1 MGGPPN
7 VAAMMTNQIEVSA
20 VLVTLEGLNANVKK
34 PGVAMY
40 ISVNSQTKV
49 WKMEQFVV
57 RNGFKAETIADLK
70 GAKLMSAPG
79 PANLNT
85 AKAILAKN
93 GLKDGDYTIDQ
104 LDMGQHVNA
113 MTAGTFDGGYT
124 LEPNASMMIKAG
136 VARSLEAGVISKYIL
151 GDEKANAYAAGCA
164 MTSDFIAKRPD
175 VAKRF
180 AAAWGKAIDFINKN
194 PDEARKYLAKNT
206 FTPDNVVD
214 MVSMLGYVMAGDM
227 TPQAGRRFA
236 EIGRLR
242 QFDRGRSRKARRH
255 QSPAEILGARGTVA
269 GAQIAAKVDA
279 AARAPDASLRTAPHV
294 TIRGLSKRFAD
305 ATIYDNF
312 DFDIPRGKLISVFGP
327 NGCGKST
334 LINMIAGLFPV
345 DAGEILFDGQ
355 PISQIR
361 FGYVFQNY
369 REALFPWLRA
379 FDNVAYPLKLMGIAR
394 PREHG
399 AGRDVSSPTSTSRST
414 SISIPIRC
422 PADSSSWSRSCGR

>member
-1 MGGPPN
+1 MNSLNLRICAVAALALGATAPDRALAQDKVSVGVFPVSSSLPYFVALERGFFREQGIEPEMTKLMGGPPN

-20 VLVTLEGLNANVKK
+20 VLVTLEELNANVKK

-40 ISVNSQTKV
+40 ISLNSQTKV

-70 GAKLMSAPG
+70 GAKLLSAPG

-85 AKAILAKN
+85 AKAILARN

-151 GDEKANAYAAGCA
+151 GDEKADAFAAGCA
-164 MTSDFIAKRPD
+164 MTSDFIAKRPE
-175 VAKRF
+175 VARRF
-180 AAAWGKAIDFINKN
+180 AAAWRKAIDFINKN

-227 TPQAGRRFA
+227 SARQISDLQQLADFGNS
-236 EIGRLR
+236 IGVVPEKL
-242 QFDRGRSRKARRH
+242 DV
-255 QSPAEILGARGTVA
+255 T
-269 GAQIAAKVDA
+269 KV
-279 AARAPDASLRTAPHV
+279 LQ
-294 TIRGLSKRFAD
+294 KF
-305 ATIYDNF
+305 
-312 DFDIPRGKLISVFGP
+312 
-327 NGCGKST
+327 
-334 LINMIAGLFPV
+334 
-345 DAGEILFDGQ
+345 
-355 PISQIR
+355 
-361 FGYVFQNY
+361 
-369 REALFPWLRA
+369 
-379 FDNVAYPLKLMGIAR
+379 
-394 PREHG
+394 
-399 AGRDVSSPTSTSRST
+399 
-414 SISIPIRC
+414 
-422 PADSSSWSRSCGR
+422 